1 MLNKRSFGLL
11 LGLISIILIT
21 AYIQYSTAPPEFE
34 ADFSVF
40 TPDEIQWIEDHPPVI
55 KYAPDAIFYPPYE
68 FYEDNEYKGLSPD
81 YIDWIAEHY
90 GLVFEFVEYET
101 WDEILT
107 ALRNKEID
115 LITSTA
121 RSAQRDEYILFT
133 APYIDMDF
141 VAFIRSDQDDNF
153 FEYDLIHMNTAVVRN
168 YVTQDILEERH
179 PPDIDLTLV
188 NNSDEGISRLSS
200 GEFDVFVS
208 SSGQALKSIEE
219 LGITNIRVNE
229 NIKALSA
236 FPLSMGTHTN
246 NEPLISIMSKI
257 LNEMP
262 QETKNEIFDKWMHI
276 EFSETFTPTLY
287 KRVLIVAVV
296 VSFAIVLI
304 YIWNQLLKSRV
315 MSKSEE
321 IRKELQ
327 QRVLLEN
334 QLKNIINAI
343 PSPIYVKKC

>member
-1 MLNKRSFGLL
+1 MPSF
-11 LGLISIILIT
+11 
-21 AYIQYSTAPPEFE
+21 
-34 ADFSVF
+34 V
-40 TPDEIQWIEDHPPVI
+40 
-55 KYAPDAIFYPPYE
+55 
-68 FYEDNEYKGLSPD
+68 
-81 YIDWIAEHY
+81 
-90 GLVFEFVEYET
+90 
-101 WDEILT
+101 LT
-107 ALRNKEID
+107 KM
-115 LITSTA
+115 TT
-121 RSAQRDEYILFT
+121 
-133 APYIDMDF
+133 
-141 VAFIRSDQDDNF
+141 F

-179 PPDIDLTLV
+179 PDIDLTLV

-343 PSPIYVKKC
+343 PSPIYVKNAEEQFVHVNQRFCDLVGIASPSDIELKASIKSGVLTDASRQNFLEIESYVTRSQTSYRDKNNYIEFLDGKVMIMDSLKLPFKILDSELSGILSIDIDITDRVNLKNELKKSERVP

>member
-21 AYIQYSTAPPEFE
+21 AYIQYSTAPEFE

-40 TPDEIQWIEDHPPVI
+40 TPDEIQWIEDHPVI
-55 KYAPDAIFYPPYE
+55 KYAPDAIFYPYE

-153 FEYDLIHMNTAVVRN
+153 F
-168 YVTQDILEERH
+168 
-179 PPDIDLTLV
+179 
-188 NNSDEGISRLSS
+188 
-200 GEFDVFVS
+200 
-208 SSGQALKSIEE
+208 
-219 LGITNIRVNE
+219 
-229 NIKALSA
+229 
-236 FPLSMGTHTN
+236 
-246 NEPLISIMSKI
+246 
-257 LNEMP
+257 
-262 QETKNEIFDKWMHI
+262 
-276 EFSETFTPTLY
+276 
-287 KRVLIVAVV
+287 
-296 VSFAIVLI
+296 
-304 YIWNQLLKSRV
+304 
-315 MSKSEE
+315 
-321 IRKELQ
+321 
-327 QRVLLEN
+327 
-334 QLKNIINAI
+334 
-343 PSPIYVKKC
+343 